1 MIDLTREGVQLAAH
15 AAPDQAKELAWS
27 ATDLCNQDKAQSL
40 AVPTLPRKVEML
52 MQPAANVL
60 VQLGEDL
67 ATPRTV
73 VQPAADLAVP
83 SLDASI
89 NDAIDQ
95 LIAELTAFCLDQLKK
110 SVTSSD
116 GVDLNADADVLENEF
131 KVSVYIARGT

>member
-1 MIDLTREGVQLAAH
+1 
-15 AAPDQAKELAWS
+15 
-27 ATDLCNQDKAQSL
+27 
-40 AVPTLPRKVEML
+40 